1 MGNVAMWWSFG
12 TIESHEWACRLNY
25 FKKVTNSIDGTLV
38 TLTPYPCPSPCFND
52 LDELSIGV
60 VFQDNTRA
68 MITFIKVQ
76 THISKLTKW
85 EITTMK
91 SSNMATMASWLL
103 STFDVHDFFWLDK
116 ININHE
122 RKSKIKSDNLK
133 TNRDF

>member
-1 MGNVAMWWSFG
+1 
-12 TIESHEWACRLNY
+12 LNY
-25 FKKVTNSIDGTLV
+25 FKKVTNLIDGTLV
-38 TLTPYPCPSPCFND
+38 TLTPYPCPSPSFND

-60 VFQDNTRA
+60 VFQDITRA

-76 THISKLTKW
+76 THISKLTKG

-103 STFDVHDFFWLDK
+103 STFDVHDFFWLNK
-116 ININHE
+116 KNINHE

-133 TNRDF
+133 QIEILK